1 MKRVSL
7 YRRLYLYFLIV
18 IVVSLTGVGVFSY
31 TSSSKEL
38 EVLVRG
44 QMEQIVSNAVHHTD
58 LYLKTYDRSLVSLLQ
73 NRQVKEFADLP
84 INREGYE
91 FYRYRTLI
99 REIGVDPLFIRSPD
113 IAAVYMISF
122 HGNALYYFNEI
133 PGQSFSS
140 DEIRRQ
146 LDYFRANTS
155 GDGKLAILNNS
166 ILSDQKQQMLTLVRQ
181 FRGLTSP
188 EPAGVLA
195 IEIRSADL
203 AALWK
208 GIELGEDGY
217 FFIMDAKGQIV
228 YHPQAERVGSFVPDA
243 LKRRIAEAGADMFEA
258 GEEGQ
263 ARTYMVRQSS
273 YSGWSLVASK
283 PTEELRRPVSNIR
296 TTTLAVGLFT
306 LAFALALSIR
316 FGQSITGPIQALKQG
331 MRETEKGNW
340 TTIPLPGRRDE
351 IAELM
356 LRYNVM
362 VNRLSELVEQVYQV
376 ELKNQEI
383 QLERQKA
390 EFQSLQLQI
399 NPHFLYNTLETIVCY
414 AVVRDSEE
422 ISEIV
427 KALAYMLRY
436 SVQTNLEEITVANE
450 LKHVLHYMVVLRHR
464 TGRDF
469 ELDVAVKPE
478 YLLNKMVRLT
488 LQPLIENAF
497 QHAFP
502 DGIEDYHYIRIDA
515 WELGDTFCV
524 SVEDNGAGIAAGKL
538 DELRRRLNANR
549 LADGSAGETRER
561 GGIGL
566 MNVHRRIQMVFGER
580 YGLRIESEPEKGTV
594 VVMAMPASGVR
605 PKAYEN
611 TTAG

>member
-58 LYLKTYDRSLVSLLQ
+58 LYLKTYDRSLVSLLP

>member
-58 LYLKTYDRSLVSLLQ
+58 LYLKTYDRSLVSLLS

-263 ARTYMVRQSS
+263 ARTYMVRKSS

-340 TTIPLPGRRDE
+340 TTIPLPDRRDE

-478 YLLNKMVRLT
+478 DLLNKMVRLT

-549 LADGSAGETRER
+549 LADGSAGETGER